1 MFWKSLV
8 GETMF
13 AAVLVDS
20 VAMMISAMARATQ
33 NGLWILPIRLTGSDT
48 VSPTSDAEAAVSTT
62 PSAANR
68 NMVSGKPKI
77 CPRIWSFWLRA

>member
-1 MFWKSLV
+1 
-8 GETMF
+8 
-13 AAVLVDS
+13 
-20 VAMMISAMARATQ
+20 MARATHI
-33 NGLWILPIRLTGSDT
+33 GLWICPIRLTGSET

-77 CPRIWSFWLRA
+77 CPRIWSFWLFA